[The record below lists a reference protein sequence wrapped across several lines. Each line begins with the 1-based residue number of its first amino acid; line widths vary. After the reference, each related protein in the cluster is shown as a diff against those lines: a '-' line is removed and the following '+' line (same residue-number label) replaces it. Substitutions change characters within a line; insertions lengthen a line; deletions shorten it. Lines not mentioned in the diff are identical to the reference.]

1 MYAYSQNHGPCA
13 KQTVGSPDLCAYSRS
28 AEDATQGEPLGVVM
42 VKGQGSV
49 PELRGELRERCRLL
63 TPLAGVRSRLEGCAG
78 TEGH

>member
-42 VKGQGSV
+42 VKGQGS
-49 PELRGELRERCRLL
+49 EEN
-63 TPLAGVRSRLEGCAG
+63 
-78 TEGH
+78 